1 MYYDFRKGRQ
11 SRFCSKRQ
19 GKSGKGSRGSVLR
32 TCLKFIEQSSSKES
46 SLSYY
51 LCRLYCLNVFQGG
64 LSVPL
69 PSSKSW
75 VCVRRAI
82 PVAHAQAPVYSDVG
96 LDDELSSLSRA
107 TETVEYMSWRAVKD
121 GQVVGRFPFVFTPFT
136 CRENRSSR
144 ERCYPE
150 LQNQAHSI
158 GYPRLLLF
166 LSTLDL
172 HQIVLR
178 TSCASADHG

>member
-1 MYYDFRKGRQ
+1 MCHYRVVN
-11 SRFCSKRQ
+11 
-19 GKSGKGSRGSVLR
+19 RGSACEELFLLR
-32 TCLKFIEQSSSKES
+32 MLK
-46 SLSYY
+46 L
-51 LCRLYCLNVFQGG
+51 LL
-64 LSVPL
+64 
-69 PSSKSW
+69 
-75 VCVRRAI
+75 
-82 PVAHAQAPVYSDVG
+82 YSDVG

-172 HQIVLR
+172 HQIVLK
-178 TSCASADHG
+178 D